1 MSLDAPR
8 AGTLLLIDPATGVP
22 LSRLRS
28 WLAIAVML
36 SGTTFV
42 ALVVAAIAPVMHAIS
57 EHFGQNGNGKN
68 IAYGMAILPSI
79 GIMIGGPITGWVIDR
94 VGSRSFLLAALT
106 IFGLMGSAGLYLD
119 NVWILIATRFVLGL
133 TAAGIV
139 AGTLIMIGEYF
150 DPDTRARV
158 LGYQGA
164 VGALVVIGIFFLSGQ
179 LADLM
184 GWRGPFL
191 LYLTGFVVLGVVA
204 VAIPK
209 RPKNLVRRA
218 VVDAGQP
225 PARQTLL
232 LLLPTLILVAVLF
245 IGSFMPTLQVS
256 FLLAAN
262 GVLKP
267 SNQALVF
274 DASAIMVAAGAA
286 SYSTLRHR
294 MSDRGMLR
302 LSAISLGLGIVTMG
316 LGHDAWPVVAG
327 CMISG
332 IGTGLLNP
340 QVNNMLI
347 TRAGENARGRAV
359 GLGYTARYAGDFM
372 NPVIV
377 GPLTVAVGIHY
388 AVMAVGVVFLIGAA
402 VDLLLRLNS
411 RTVSA

>member
-1 MSLDAPR
+1 
-8 AGTLLLIDPATGVP
+8 
-22 LSRLRS
+22 
-28 WLAIAVML
+28 
-36 SGTTFV
+36 
-42 ALVVAAIAPVMHAIS
+42 
-57 EHFGQNGNGKN
+57 
-68 IAYGMAILPSI
+68 
-79 GIMIGGPITGWVIDR
+79 
-94 VGSRSFLLAALT
+94 
-106 IFGLMGSAGLYLD
+106 
-119 NVWILIATRFVLGL
+119 
-133 TAAGIV
+133 
-139 AGTLIMIGEYF
+139 
-150 DPDTRARV
+150 
-158 LGYQGA
+158 
-164 VGALVVIGIFFLSGQ
+164 
-179 LADLM
+179 
-184 GWRGPFL
+184 
-191 LYLTGFVVLGVVA
+191 
-204 VAIPK
+204 
-209 RPKNLVRRA
+209 VRRA
-218 VVDAGQP
+218 VADAGQP

-245 IGSFMPTLQVS
+245 VGSFMPTLQVS

-388 AVMAVGVVFLIGAA
+388 AVMAVGVVFLAGAA
-402 VDLLLRLNS
+402 VDLLFRRNL